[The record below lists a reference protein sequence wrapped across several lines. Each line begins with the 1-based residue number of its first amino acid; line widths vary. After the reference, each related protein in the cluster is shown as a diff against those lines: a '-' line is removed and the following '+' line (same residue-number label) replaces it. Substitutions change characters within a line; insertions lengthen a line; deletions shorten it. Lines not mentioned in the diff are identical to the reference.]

1 MELFQ
6 INFEA
11 LWVCYAAEIP
21 EKDGPKCIDLNKT
34 DINTA
39 HISRT

>member
-6 INFEA
+6 ININV
-11 LWVCYAAEIP
+11 LWMCYAAENP
-21 EKDGPKCIDLNKT
+21 EKDGPKSRGLNKT